1 MVISRPIIAIL
12 VVTALV
18 LPLAQ
23 AVLFLVGLL
32 LRAMNDLPGY
42 GIVEWIILI
51 TLVVWVFDLVLL
63 VVALGI
69 RALGPPDST
78 SDR

>member
-1 MVISRPIIAIL
+1 M
-12 VVTALV
+12 VTALV
-18 LPLAQ
+18 IPLAQ

-32 LRAMNDLPGY
+32 LRAMNDLSGY
-42 GIVEWIILI
+42 GIVESIILI

-69 RALGPPDST
+69 QALGPPDGT
-78 SDR
+78 SEE